1 MKADLEAIRGDN
13 EISIVIRR
21 GSSTLE
27 AQPVRIARAGRAG
40 GEERQNQRVEEHR
53 LRMTMLGGADFDV
66 QVDDRFTHDG
76 VLCRVGFVHPN
87 RRVAVTADAEAVE

>member
-1 MKADLEAIRGDN
+1 
-13 EISIVIRR
+13 
-21 GSSTLE
+21 
-27 AQPVRIARAGRAG
+27 
-40 GEERQNQRVEEHR
+40 
-53 LRMTMLGGADFDV
+53 MTMLGGTDFDV